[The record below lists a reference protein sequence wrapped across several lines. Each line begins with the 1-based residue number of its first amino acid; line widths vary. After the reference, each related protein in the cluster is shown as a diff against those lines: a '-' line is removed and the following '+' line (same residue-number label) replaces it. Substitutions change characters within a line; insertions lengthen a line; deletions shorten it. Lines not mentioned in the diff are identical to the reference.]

1 MDISLSVYEH
11 SAKLINRTPWEASRD
26 EEIMFQAHVAA
37 YRLYQH
43 NPIVR
48 GIDIYNLE
56 PEAYGARIQE
66 PEGFGIPAVRDHPLT
81 ETEQILHLPPINPS
95 KDGRIP
101 MLLRVTQSLKKMFPE
116 VQIRVPVSGPFS
128 IASNLIGFNRLV
140 MDVALAPDRVA
151 EALLHLTEGQLAFAR
166 CIREAGVDIA
176 FFESAACPPLLSPKM
191 FRQIELPALKRIM
204 TGIGEITGTTVPCII
219 GGNTCPI
226 LEAMVET
233 GTTMLICPIETDQF
247 LFMEK
252 MKEYPE
258 IMVRINCDFRIIAS
272 GTPEQIDVEADRVVA
287 LGRGRNRV
295 CIGTG
300 ALPYET
306 PVENVFRFME
316 RVRSA

>member
-11 SAKLINRTPWEASRD
+11 SAKLLNRTPWEASRD

-37 YRLYQH
+37 YRLYRH
-43 NPIVR
+43 YPIVP

-56 PEAYGARIQE
+56 PEAYGAKIQQ
-66 PEGFGIPAVRDHPLT
+66 PEGFGIPAVCYHPLT
-81 ETEQILHLPPINPS
+81 ETEQILHLPPLNPS

-101 MLLRVTQSLKKMFPE
+101 MLLRVAQRLKEMFPD

-140 MDVALAPDRVA
+140 MDVALTPDVVA
-151 EALLHLTEGQLAFAR
+151 EALFHLTEGQLAFAR
-166 CIREAGVDIA
+166 CIRDAGVDIA

-204 TGIGEITGTTVPCII
+204 TGIGEITGMTVPCII

-247 LFMEK
+247 LFMKK

-258 IMVRINCDFRIIAS
+258 IMVRINCDFRVIAS
-272 GTPEQIDVEADRVVA
+272 GTPEQIDAEADRVVA

-306 PVENVFRFME
+306 PTENVFRFME

>member
-11 SAKLINRTPWEASRD
+11 AAKLVNRTPWEASRD
-26 EEIMFQAHVAA
+26 EETMFQAHVTA

-43 NPIVR
+43 NPIVP

-56 PEAYGARIQE
+56 VEAYGAKIQE
-66 PEGFGIPAVRDHPLT
+66 PEGFGIPAVGDHPFA
-81 ETEQILHLPPINPS
+81 ETEKILQLSPFDPS
-95 KDGRIP
+95 KDGRIS
-101 MLLRVTQSLKKMFPE
+101 MLLRVARRLKEVFPE
-116 VQIRVPVSGPFS
+116 AQIRVPVSGPFS
-128 IASNLIGFNRLV
+128 IAGNLIGLGRLA
-140 MDVALAPDRVA
+140 MDVALSPDLVA
-151 EALLHLTEGQLAFAR
+151 EALLHLSDGQLAFAHS
-166 CIREAGVDIA
+166 IRDAGVNIA

-191 FRQIELPALKRIM
+191 FRRIELPALKRIM
-204 TGIGEITGTTVPCII
+204 TGIEKITGTTVPCII
-219 GGNTCPI
+219 GGNTYPI
-226 LEAMVET
+226 LEAMIET

-252 MKEYPE
+252 MKEYPD
-258 IMVRINCDFRIIAS
+258 IMVRINCDFRVIAS
-272 GTPEQIDVEADRVVA
+272 GTPEQIDAEADRVVA

-306 PVENVFRFME
+306 PTENVFRFME